1 MSWFCS
7 TQKKKETNISSRI
20 FLDKKSEAKIKS
32 DSYIDSTTFRAR
44 TYLHSVLL
52 TYGLIPHQESYV
64 AAVIFVNNWIIIL
77 IIVGKLQANPVLI
90 GVESEISKQQHL
102 TDK

>member
-1 MSWFCS
+1 MVLFH
-7 TQKKKETNISSRI
+7 TEKKETNVNTRI
-20 FLDKKSEAKIKS
+20 FLDKKSEAKIKG

-44 TYLHSVLL
+44 TYQHSVLL
-52 TYGLIPHQESYV
+52 TYGLILHQESYM
-64 AAVIFVNNWIIIL
+64 AAVIFVKNWIIIL
-77 IIVGKLQANPVLI
+77 IIVGKLQVNPVFI